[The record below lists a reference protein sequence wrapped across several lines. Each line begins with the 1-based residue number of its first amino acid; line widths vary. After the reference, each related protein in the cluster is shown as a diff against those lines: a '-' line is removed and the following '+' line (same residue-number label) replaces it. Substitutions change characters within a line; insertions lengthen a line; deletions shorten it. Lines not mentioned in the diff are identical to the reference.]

1 MARSAER
8 TLILLVDAARPEA
21 EAIEAA
27 ARLVRAGRLVAFPTE
42 TVYGL
47 GASALDAGGVAAV
60 FRAKGRP
67 PRNPLIVHVEGAA
80 AARRVTANWPES
92 AGRLAERFWPGP
104 LTLVL
109 PRGSAV
115 PDAVTGGGDT
125 VAVRAPSH
133 PVARALLAAAQL
145 PIAAPSANRSQRL
158 SPTRA
163 EHVARDLFGR
173 VALIL
178 DAGPC
183 PGGMESTVIDL
194 TTVPPRIL
202 RPGPILAR
210 DLGEEVGAVEGP
222 PAFAARRGAPL
233 KGPGML
239 RRHYAPRTRLDC
251 APTGEAAAHAA
262 EQAARGLRVALLT
275 IGASPA
281 IGDVRRVQMPSDA
294 VRYAARLYDVLHA
307 LDEEGLDRIVAE
319 LPPDEDAWAAVRD
332 RLARASSAR

>member
-1 MARSAER
+1 MARPIER
-8 TLILLVDAARPEA
+8 TVILLVDAARPEA

-47 GASALDAGGVAAV
+47 GASALDAAGVAAV

-67 PRNPLIVHVEGAA
+67 PRNPLIVHVGDAA
-80 AARRVTANWPES
+80 AARRVTAAWPES

-178 DAGPC
+178 DAGPS
-183 PGGMESTVIDL
+183 PGGMESTVVDL

-210 DLGEEVGAVEGP
+210 DLGEEIGAVEGP
-222 PAFAARRGAPL
+222 PVFAARRGPPL

-251 APTGEAAAHAA
+251 APTGEAATHAA

-281 IGDVRRVQMPSDA
+281 VDEVRRVQMPADA
-294 VRYAARLYDVLHA
+294 VSYAARLYDVLHA